1 MGWNS
6 NISTISRHVTDPMLD
21 IQYWDNY
28 AQMIHMWHLKDKYGI
43 TILLNSMGDG
53 ETGDIMGIYWDNIE

>member
-1 MGWNS
+1 
-6 NISTISRHVTDPMLD
+6 MLD
-21 IQYWDNY
+21 IQYGDNY